1 MIRPSSMEVAM
12 HFSMMASSS
21 RLSSIVGLTLPNTGP
36 QDDAIDRHQRD
47 DVAAVLMWRAVLM
60 QRTGVM

>member
-1 MIRPSSMEVAM
+1 M